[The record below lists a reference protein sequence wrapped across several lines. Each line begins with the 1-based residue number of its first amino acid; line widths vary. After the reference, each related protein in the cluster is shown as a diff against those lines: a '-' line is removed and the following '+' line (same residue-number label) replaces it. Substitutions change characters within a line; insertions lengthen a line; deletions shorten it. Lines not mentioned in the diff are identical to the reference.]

1 MFRRYPGYSPLSY
14 AVGEDDAIEV
24 VETAI
29 QSVDAK
35 SYLSEIKGFYTRNIE
50 VISIVQSVLIM
61 FLIIKL
67 IKR

>member
-1 MFRRYPGYSPLSY
+1 MFRRYPGYNPLSY
-14 AVGEDDAIEV
+14 AVGEDDAIEQ
-24 VETAI
+24 VETVI

-35 SYLSEIKGFYTRNIE
+35 SYLSEIKSFYARNIE
-50 VISIVQSVLIM
+50 VISIIQSVLIV